1 MIEFA
6 PYYYFVYWFVVMLFT
21 IYKFDEIYRYRN
33 YVVLYRSDY
42 YTYLFILL
50 AFLILFLGF
59 RPISGAYFGDTSNY
73 AATYKILQNT
83 GVFDMSEAGGSNSDW
98 LFSFVMFLCSQ
109 VTSVSVFFTIAI
121 FFYLVIMFMG
131 CRKIDTRHGMT
142 LMLCCMGAFS
152 FYAYAVNGVR
162 NGVACSFVILALA
175 GVCKR
180 ERILPIILSFIAISC
195 HKSSALPIACM
206 FFSYFFRN
214 PKLMYAVWL
223 VAIGVSLLF
232 GDSIANIMS
241 LVSYDDRLSTLSLK
255 GDEVSQEL
263 GIELDN
269 RFRWDFLIYSAIPI
283 LLGWYTLFVR
293 KVYNN
298 TYLIILGTYMYAN
311 AFWVLVIRDIFSNRY
326 AYLSWFLYPIVLAY
340 PLLNLPVFEKNHCQK
355 TALILLAHFGF
366 TTFMWM
372 LGK

>member
-21 IYKFDEIYRYRN
+21 IHKFDDIYRCRN

-42 YTYLFILL
+42 YIYLFILL
-50 AFLILFLGF
+50 VFLILFLGF

-73 AATYKILQNT
+73 AATYRILQNT

-98 LFSFVMFLCSQ
+98 LFSLVMFLCSQ
-109 VTSVSVFFTIAI
+109 VTSVSVFFTIAV
-121 FFYLVIMFMG
+121 FFYLVIMYMG

-175 GVCKR
+175 GVCKG

-195 HKSSALPIACM
+195 HKSAALPIVCM
-206 FFSYFFRN
+206 FFSYFIRN

-223 VAIGVSLLF
+223 GAIGVSLLF

-241 LVSYDDRLSTLSLK
+241 LVNYDDRLSTLSLK
-255 GDEVSQEL
+255 GDEISQEL
-263 GIELDN
+263 GIDLDN
-269 RFRWDFLIYSAIPI
+269 RFRWDFLIYSTMPI

-340 PLLNLPVFEKNHCQK
+340 PLFNLPVFEKNHSQK
-355 TALILLAHFGF
+355 VAWILLGHFGF
-366 TTFMWM
+366 TTIMWM